1 MPSPTSGGDPQAT
14 WALPLETEHW
24 SLTTLRETLIK
35 IGAKIVRHGRY
46 VAFQSAEMAV
56 PRELFRSPNGPNSE
70 ARIMKKRV
78 LAALL
83 SLAVAAPAYAH
94 HCQGNRANN
103 PECDG
108 GVSSGGIGVLK
119 DANRRAPGPRHLP
132 NGRLLAPDCAS
143 T

>member
-1 MPSPTSGGDPQAT
+1 
-14 WALPLETEHW
+14 
-24 SLTTLRETLIK
+24 
-35 IGAKIVRHGRY
+35 
-46 VAFQSAEMAV
+46 
-56 PRELFRSPNGPNSE
+56 
-70 ARIMKKRV
+70 MKKLV

-94 HCQGNRANN
+94 HCQGNHANN